1 MIPIDWQVSGQ
12 GTPVRQ
18 LFQIV
23 QFMTGRTLHLIDFKL
38 GRLMSRCSLLL

>member
-18 LFQIV
+18 LFQIA
-23 QFMTGRTLHLIDFKL
+23 QLMTGEHFT
-38 GRLMSRCSLLL
+38 S